1 MLGIQFQVLISPPDS
16 WLVLELPD
24 KLVSFQ
30 QGPAGCYNTF
40 LLSLSSAGPR
50 LAAATGPESQAA
62 LMPLHHLV
70 HSQPEPSP
78 WMKDSASGACGGWCG
93 ALLAAGEMLF
103 LPSPGENQFLAFSC
117 SGWRDCLLGLTK
129 ALAVISEL
137 AGLHQEEGTYR
148 LPPGGGDLAEE
159 QRACP
164 GEQGTTACV
173 LLVFT
178 GI

>member
-1 MLGIQFQVLISPPDS
+1 MW
-16 WLVLELPD
+16 WLVRCVAGSWRD
-24 KLVSFQ
+24 VISSF
-30 QGPAGCYNTF
+30 T
-40 LLSLSSAGPR
+40 
-50 LAAATGPESQAA
+50 
-62 LMPLHHLV
+62 
-70 HSQPEPSP
+70 
-78 WMKDSASGACGGWCG
+78 
-93 ALLAAGEMLF
+93 
-103 LPSPGENQFLAFSC
+103 GENQFLAFSC

>member
-16 WLVLELPD
+16 WLVVELPD
-24 KLVSFQ
+24 RLVSFQ
-30 QGPAGCYNTF
+30 QGPAGCYNIF
-40 LLSLSSAGPR
+40 LLSLSSAGPG
-50 LAAATGPESQAA
+50 LAAVTGPESQAA
-62 LMPLHHLV
+62 LIPLYQMV

-78 WMKDSASGACGGWCG
+78 WMKGSASGACGGWWG

-103 LPSPGENQFLAFSC
+103 LPSQGENQFLASSC

-129 ALAVISEL
+129 GLAVISEL

-159 QRACP
+159 QCACP
-164 GEQGTTACV
+164 GEQGSACV